1 MIRNDDELKL
11 AQECIGNLE
20 RVLLEARKTHTAK
33 QYALLSKP
41 LLLELQARQSEIVT
55 YLMEAETPQSVV
67 G

>member
-1 MIRNDDELKL
+1 MIQNDDELKV

-20 RVLLEARKTHTAK
+20 RVLLKARKTHSAR

-41 LLLELQARQSEIVT
+41 LLLDLQARQSEIVA
-55 YLMEAETPQSVV
+55 YLMEVEAPHSAA

>member
-1 MIRNDDELKL
+1 MIRNDDDLKL

-41 LLLELQARQSEIVT
+41 LLLDLQARQSEIVAF
-55 YLMEAETPQSVV
+55 LMETEASQTVA

>member
-1 MIRNDDELKL
+1 VIRNDDELRL

-20 RVLLEARKTHTAK
+20 QALLEARKTHTAR

-41 LLLELQARQSEIVT
+41 LLLDLQARQSEIVA
-55 YLMEAETPQSVV
+55 YLMETEAPQSVT